1 MKIKNINT
9 AEYYCLQRE
18 NRFFDRKSARIK
30 PIDILKHLVAF
41 ANSEGGKMGTKKE
54 EYLSKK
60 RAVELWDKGIIN
72 EFEVG
77 TFKGLQQIHKYI
89 FQDVFSFAGKIRSV
103 NLAKG
108 NFRFAPL
115 LFLEDNLKTIEKMPE
130 NEFDEIVE
138 KYVEMNVAHPFR
150 DGNGRVTR
158 IWLDLILKKNL
169 KKCVDWQKIDKMP
182 YLQAMERSP
191 VNSLELKRLIKN
203 ALTEDTENRDVYMKG
218 IERSYE
224 YEEQND
230 IDIYD
235 IK

>member
-1 MKIKNINT
+1 
-9 AEYYCLQRE
+9 
-18 NRFFDRKSARIK
+18 
-30 PIDILKHLVAF
+30 
-41 ANSEGGKMGTKKE
+41 MGTKRE

-89 FQDVFSFAGKIRSV
+89 FQDVFIFAGKIRSV

-115 LFLEDNLKTIEKMPE
+115 LFLEENLKIIEKMPE
-130 NEFDEIVE
+130 NDFDEIIE

-150 DGNGRVTR
+150 EGNGRATR

-169 KKCVDWQKIDKMP
+169 KKCVDWQKIDKIN

-191 VNSLELKRLIKN
+191 VNALELKHLIKN

-224 YEEQND
+224 YEEQNY

>member
-1 MKIKNINT
+1 
-9 AEYYCLQRE
+9 
-18 NRFFDRKSARIK
+18 
-30 PIDILKHLVAF
+30 
-41 ANSEGGKMGTKKE
+41 MGTKRE

-60 RAVELWDKGIIN
+60 RAIELWDKGIIK

-115 LFLEDNLKTIEKMPE
+115 LFLEENLKIIEKMPE
-130 NEFDEIVE
+130 NDFDEIIE

-150 DGNGRVTR
+150 DGNGRATR

-169 KKCVDWQKIDKMP
+169 KKCVDWQKIDKMA

-191 VNSLELKRLIKN
+191 VNSLELKHLIKN

-230 IDIYD
+230 VDIYD